1 VATVTRPAG
10 PSTLAAFRAIVAG
23 RRTDPDFFVRAAR
36 KHPRIAHVRLGSEHL
51 YLLSHPDL
59 VRRLLVDAGRTTTKS
74 RGLQAARRVLAD
86 GLLTSEDP
94 LHHRQRRLVQP
105 AFHAARVASY
115 AAGMIAAADST
126 AAGWRDGARVDM
138 AGEMSA
144 LTFDAV
150 GRALFS
156 SDLRGAAGEV
166 RAALGDLLSAYHR
179 SFLPGFDLAL
189 RLGTPLGRRV
199 TAAQARLDAVVAR
212 IIAGHRAQ
220 DESADLLS
228 ALMAARDD
236 DGGMDERQLRDEVMT
251 LILAGHE
258 TTATTLT
265 FVWHLLS
272 THPAAERWLHEEID
286 EVIGARTPSP
296 ADLDRLP
303 RARSVVAESLRLY
316 PPAWVLGRRLTAE
329 MEVDGWLIPP
339 GSTCLVSQW
348 VLHRD
353 PRFWSD
359 PQDFRPER
367 WIGPSGGFD
376 ETAPGQPRYAFFPFG
391 AGGRMCVGEPFA
403 WTEAVLVLARL
414 ARHWQPRHDPDHV
427 LRLRPAITLRPDGAL
442 PMTLVAR

>member
-1 VATVTRPAG
+1 MATVTRPAG

-115 AAGMIAAADST
+115 AAGMVTAADST

-138 AGEMSA
+138 AEEMSA

-189 RLGTPLGRRV
+189 RVGTPLGRRV

-212 IIAGHRAQ
+212 IIAGHREQ
-220 DESADLLS
+220 GESADLLS

-236 DGGMDERQLRDEVMT
+236 GGGMDDRQLRDEVMT

-296 ADLDRLP
+296 ADLGRLP

-353 PRFWSD
+353 PRLVRRNRAGPAPLCLLPVRSG
-359 PQDFRPER
+359 RPDVR
-367 WIGPSGGFD
+367 RRALRLDRGRPRARPAGPALAAPARSRPRPAA
-376 ETAPGQPRYAFFPFG
+376 APGDHAA
-391 AGGRMCVGEPFA
+391 AGRRA
-403 WTEAVLVLARL
+403 A
-414 ARHWQPRHDPDHV
+414 HDPRRS
-427 LRLRPAITLRPDGAL
+427 LSSQSANPGCQRSTI
-442 PMTLVAR
+442 AR